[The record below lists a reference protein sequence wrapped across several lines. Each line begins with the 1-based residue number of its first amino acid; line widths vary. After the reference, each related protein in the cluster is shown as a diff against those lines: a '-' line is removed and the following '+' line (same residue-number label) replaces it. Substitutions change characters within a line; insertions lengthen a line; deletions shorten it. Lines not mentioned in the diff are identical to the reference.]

1 MENFNLKKF
10 LVENKL
16 TTNSKMVNEETATL
30 TMSSISPN
38 QFEDFTAN
46 DVLAIPGES
55 YAGNLADV
63 IAPSLEENIS
73 TKQCGEILGM
83 DEDEAEDL
91 DSTAYLDA
99 AYELVSSY
107 ERFKEAIQEG
117 YIDGDQLVKLF
128 RIIDL

>member
-16 TTNSKMVNEETATL
+16 TTNSRLIKENAEYL
-30 TMSSISPN
+30 TMDSITPE
-38 QFEDFTAN
+38 QFQEFTNN

-55 YAGNLADV
+55 YAGDLALV
-63 IAPSLEENIS
+63 IASYLEENIS
-73 TKQCGEILGM
+73 TEQCGEILGM

-91 DSTAYLDA
+91 DSTAYEDA

-107 ERFKEAIQEG
+107 ERFKEAIEEG
-117 YIDGDQLVKLF
+117 YIDGDIQIEIYKA
-128 RIIDL
+128 